1 MTPPSV
7 RPLVTVAL
15 VAALSHAT
23 LAGAADA
30 SASAPKT
37 GKATATPA
45 AKQAAAK
52 QAKDS
57 QAKGMALAK
66 ETVQRIS
73 EAQLQVAD
81 RVLTGDASCEFNQTV
96 VVTPVNGHPAHFH
109 VAYKKAVYNMLPEE
123 TTTGAVRLEDKKAGM
138 LWLQIPSKSM
148 LMNTKIGQRVV
159 DDCTHSEQR
168 AAMAAVEAAALA
180 ASAPAASA
188 PAASAPAATAPA
200 ATLPAASAPTTKN

>member
-1 MTPPSV
+1 MTRLPA
-7 RPLVTVAL
+7 RPVIAIAVIF
-15 VAALSHAT
+15 T
-23 LAGAADA
+23 LAHA
-30 SASAPKT
+30 SAAW
-37 GKATATPA
+37 A
-45 AKQAAAK
+45 AEAAASQPKSGKPLATKQSTSSK

-96 VVTPVNGHPAHFH
+96 AVTPVSGRPAHFH
-109 VAYKKAVYNMLPEE
+109 VAYKKATYTMVPEE

-168 AAMAAVEAAALA
+168 AAMAAVEAAAV
-180 ASAPAASA
+180 
-188 PAASAPAATAPA
+188 AASAPAATAPA
-200 ATLPAASAPTTKN
+200 ASAPTIKN